1 MPSSTGE
8 GARAAGR
15 TDLFRNLFHVG
26 AVGAIDISFSIA
38 ANIFFP
44 RAVAKEEYAA
54 YRLYL
59 LYVGYAGVLHF
70 GLLDGLYLR
79 IVGRQP
85 QEVSTILLSQVR
97 GALLSLQVL
106 ISLAVLPMLLRF
118 DVPDASLAMPLVL
131 VGTVA
136 ATNLLTFYTFLLQAT
151 NNFGSVA
158 WAVGTSR
165 ATGAVVAI
173 ALILSGGATAL
184 WLSLCQFVPV
194 AVAAGWLARRS
205 TLMRW
210 GEAASG
216 GKTTWVALPPL
227 WRAGATLFL
236 GNLSVT
242 LALTMG
248 TLMASIVLERRLF
261 ADFAFAAGLASVM
274 VVGFEWLATAAAPLH
289 VRLVESG
296 TGTSGWE
303 TPLLALMWLAPMVY
317 WGAVIVVRGYL
328 PAYLPALAYLA
339 WFAASLP
346 FIGIVRTRAGT
357 VCRALG
363 RQDVFLKLGLYGA
376 AVVGGTMAAAWA
388 LRPSAASIAVG
399 WTIGF
404 AVMGSVVWLL
414 VARAGRLPALRVDA
428 VLVASAVA
436 VSITFSIFRSLP
448 NRALGLAA
456 YLAVG
461 VLGFELARR
470 GLARGST

>member
-1 MPSSTGE
+1 
-8 GARAAGR
+8 
-15 TDLFRNLFHVG
+15 LNLYRNLSSVA
-26 AVGAIDISFSIA
+26 AVGLIDLSFSIA

-54 YRLYL
+54 YRLYV
-59 LYVGYAGVLHF
+59 LYAGYAGMLHF

-85 QEVSTILLSQVR
+85 QEVSTVLISQVR
-97 GALLSLQVL
+97 AALLSLQAL
-106 ISLAVLPMLLRF
+106 ILLAVLPMLLRF
-118 DVPDASLAMPLVL
+118 DLPDASLAMPLAL

-136 ATNLLTFYTFLLQAT
+136 ATNLLTFYAFLLQAT
-151 NNFGSVA
+151 NNFSSVA

-165 ATGAVVAI
+165 VIGAVVAI
-173 ALILSGGATAL
+173 ALIVSGGATAL
-184 WLSLCQFVPV
+184 RLSLCQFVPV

-205 TLMRW
+205 ALMRW
-210 GEAASG
+210 GAATG
-216 GKTTWVALPPL
+216 GGGTTWVALTPL

-248 TLMASIVLERRLF
+248 TLIASIVLERGLF
-261 ADFAFAAGLASVM
+261 ADFAFAASLASVM
-274 VVGFEWLATAAAPLH
+274 VVGFEWLASAAAPVH

-296 TGTSGWE
+296 TGTSGWV
-303 TPLLALMWLAPMVY
+303 TPLLALMWLTPMVY
-317 WGAVIVVRGYL
+317 WGAVVVVRGYL

-346 FIGIVRTRAGT
+346 FIGIVRARAGT

-388 LRPSAASIAVG
+388 VRPSATSIAIS
-399 WTIGF
+399 WTVGF

-414 VARAGRLPALRVDA
+414 VARTGRLPALRIDA

-436 VSITFSIFRSLP
+436 VSVTFSIFRSSP

-456 YLAVG
+456 YLTVG
-461 VLGFELARR
+461 ALGFELARR
-470 GLARGST
+470 GLAGRDT